1 MYGCYSNIRLN
12 ENERK
17 ILKDEPDD
25 YIWYKCVLS
34 KVFQD
39 NNNFEVRQDIEIPQ
53 DEDDDGVLLMVDDGS
68 LIYFKTLEG
77 NFDNIQAEKVSKV
90 CSFIENTFN
99 CPFKVYVAC
108 RTNFCINHDDDFGI
122 SSNVYFA
129 RIYAAVAEKI
139 VDELESKLVANEEFT
154 ISDSI
159 NHILLPFLSYKDK
172 DVFEEKYAHYM
183 DLINSYGGK

>member
-1 MYGCYSNIRLN
+1 M
-12 ENERK
+12 
-17 ILKDEPDD
+17 
-25 YIWYKCVLS
+25 
-34 KVFQD
+34 
-39 NNNFEVRQDIEIPQ
+39 
-53 DEDDDGVLLMVDDGS
+53 
-68 LIYFKTLEG
+68 EG

-108 RTNFCINHDDDFGI
+108 RTNFCINHDEDFGI